1 MAEVSLTTPNTFN
14 EAPGWIP
21 VLVLPSTAVA
31 CRSLLPAWAFMWIL
45 AFAIYFGLKWL
56 TWWRA
61 QWQISRPVWR
71 SVAYLLAWPGM
82 NAGGFLD
89 PNQRVP
95 LPAAAT
101 WLWATAETVL
111 GAALLWGVARSVPP
125 THPLLRGWV
134 GMVGLILVLHFG
146 TFQIVACAWQSL
158 GVKAERIM
166 QGPFRATSLTEFWGK
181 RWNLGFRELAHEL
194 IFRRV
199 SRKLGA
205 GNAGFL
211 VFVVSGLVHDLVI
224 SLPPRAGYGLPTLY
238 FLLQGAGVRIERS
251 RLGTR
256 LGLARGARG
265 WVFMMVFLVAPIFWL
280 FHPWFVMRVILPFMQ
295 AIHAL

>member
-1 MAEVSLTTPNTFN
+1 M
-14 EAPGWIP
+14 
-21 VLVLPSTAVA
+21 
-31 CRSLLPAWAFMWIL
+31 
-45 AFAIYFGLKWL
+45 
-56 TWWRA
+56 
-61 QWQISRPVWR
+61 
-71 SVAYLLAWPGM
+71 
-82 NAGGFLD
+82 
-89 PNQRVP
+89 
-95 LPAAAT
+95 
-101 WLWATAETVL
+101 
-111 GAALLWGVARSVPP
+111 
-125 THPLLRGWV
+125 
-134 GMVGLILVLHFG
+134 
-146 TFQIVACAWQSL
+146 
-158 GVKAERIM
+158 
-166 QGPFRATSLTEFWGK
+166 
-181 RWNLGFRELAHEL
+181 
-194 IFRRV
+194 